1 MLELQ
6 RAERYLLRCAQ
17 QESYPAE
24 YAILRAAK
32 KDMQASFGTVPK
44 DSKLYQLTPFLDD
57 NGLIRMRRRTRF
69 CTYIFE
75 DAKNP
80 IVLPRGHH
88 VTDLIIKH
96 YHEKLHHQNHEAVM
110 NEIRQKYRI
119 PRLRCCYAS
128 VRRGCQRCKNEKKV
142 PQPPVMADLPPVRLA
157 AFSRPFTHV
166 GVDYFG
172 PIEVSVGR
180 RVEKRWGMLI
190 TCLTVRAIHIEV
202 VHSLTASSCVMGLR
216 NFISRR
222 GVPRTIYSD
231 RGTNFVGAN
240 RELETAY
247 AALNQNELMK
257 EFVTSNTS
265 WVFIPPASPHMG
277 GCWERLI
284 RTVKKNLMAIQV
296 SRKPSD
302 EVLRNMLTEIENT
315 VNSRP
320 LTHVPID
327 DISAPAL
334 TPNDLLRC
342 QTNSY

>member
-1 MLELQ
+1 
-6 RAERYLLRCAQ
+6 
-17 QESYPAE
+17 
-24 YAILRAAK
+24 
-32 KDMQASFGTVPK
+32 
-44 DSKLYQLTPFLDD
+44 
-57 NGLIRMRRRTRF
+57 
-69 CTYIFE
+69 
-75 DAKNP
+75 
-80 IVLPRGHH
+80 
-88 VTDLIIKH
+88 
-96 YHEKLHHQNHEAVM
+96 
-110 NEIRQKYRI
+110 
-119 PRLRCCYAS
+119 
-128 VRRGCQRCKNEKKV
+128 
-142 PQPPVMADLPPVRLA
+142 MADLPPVRLA

-334 TPNDLLRC
+334 TPNDLLLGSSNGSKPLTIPDDSGAALKQDWRMSQILANQFWRRWLSEYLPEITKRTKWFSDARPIAIDDVVVIVDPKLPRDC
-342 QTNSY
+342 WPKGRAIGTCAGRDGRIRSAVVRTINGVYERPVTKLAILDVRRDE